1 MSQHVAG
8 AGDSYDRRVPT
19 SPSTTP
25 SPPVS
30 SPGSAR
36 VRPLHGLWL
45 VPLVVGL
52 TALTSCGDEA
62 HPSAPAQAIGGVA
75 PRKTG
80 PATHLLAADKM
91 PTAGAA
97 WSGTETAAADVEVL
111 GPCHVTSLVDIGALD
126 AVRRTWSADA
136 SSPRAVQ
143 VVARFADNKSA
154 WRAGQVLEAWQS
166 DCADRVAGTVGPLRA
181 VVVSTGAGRAYR
193 VAEGERATDVGIVR
207 KGEYLSVVSLTGP
220 ASRLP
225 ADSAATR
232 AALKRIAATF

>member
-1 MSQHVAG
+1 VSQHATG

-25 SPPVS
+25 YAPV
-30 SPGSAR
+30 R
-36 VRPLHGLWL
+36 RLHGLWL

-62 HPSAPAQAIGGVA
+62 HPTAPAQAIGGVTA
-75 PRKTG
+75 RKTG
-80 PATHLLAADKM
+80 PPAHLLAADKM

-97 WSGTETAAADVEVL
+97 WSATETAAGDVEVL

-154 WRAGQVLEAWQS
+154 WRAGQVLEAWRS
-166 DCADRVAGTVGPLRA
+166 DCADRVAGTVGPLREVA
-181 VVVSTGAGRAYR
+181 VSTGAGQAYR
-193 VAEGERATDVGIVR
+193 VAEGDRATDVGIVR
-207 KGEYLSVVSLTGP
+207 KGEYLSVVTLVSSP
-220 ASRLP
+220 AKLP
-225 ADSAATR
+225 EDSAVAK
-232 AALKRIAATF
+232 AAVKRIAATFRRGWA